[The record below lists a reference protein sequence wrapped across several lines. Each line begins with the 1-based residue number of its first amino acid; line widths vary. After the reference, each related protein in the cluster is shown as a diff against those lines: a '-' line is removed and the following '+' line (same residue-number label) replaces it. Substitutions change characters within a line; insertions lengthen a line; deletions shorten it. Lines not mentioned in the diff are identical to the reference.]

1 MHRRKALGSEL
12 LDVANSWDHYAG
24 VLRNISRDDLS
35 EKMEAGAKVI
45 RAKHA
50 EANTAQ

>member
-1 MHRRKALGSEL
+1 MDRRKALGSEL
-12 LDVANSWDHYAG
+12 LDVANSLDYYAG
-24 VLRNISRDDLS
+24 ILPNISRDDLS
-35 EKMEAGAKVI
+35 EKMKARAKVI